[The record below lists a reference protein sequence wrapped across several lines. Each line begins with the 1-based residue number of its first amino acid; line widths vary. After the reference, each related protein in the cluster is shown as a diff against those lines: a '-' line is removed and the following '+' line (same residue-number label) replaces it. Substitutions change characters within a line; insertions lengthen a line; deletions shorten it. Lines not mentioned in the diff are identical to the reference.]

1 MDGVCGVLASN
12 YAGGRFGDHFTT
24 CSQQGFFCCSKRPQ
38 SPRLI
43 QKDPQTGGQRRTDSS
58 PRIPELK

>member
-24 CSQQGFFCCSKRPQ
+24 CSQQGFFCCSKRP
-38 SPRLI
+38 SLHGSFKKTRRLGARGELTRPRGSL
-43 QKDPQTGGQRRTDSS
+43 S
-58 PRIPELK
+58 